1 MNLMNEESKIID
13 VSMSDMKTAASPSIL
28 RSSGI
33 GSCIAITLYDSVNKI
48 GCICHPMLALP
59 ITPEKSDINGQR
71 SNASLRF
78 VENAIDAMISALAK
92 LGSSKDRLEA
102 KIIGGANMF
111 KVFDKD
117 PDSIG
122 IHNSDSAK
130 KKLEREG
137 IKIVSEDTGGSV
149 GRSVDFDLNTGF
161 VEVKTR
167 I

>member
-1 MNLMNEESKIID
+1 MSLMNEESKIIG
-13 VSMSDMKTAASPSIL
+13 VSMSDMKTAVSPSIL

-33 GSCIAITLYDSVNKI
+33 GSCIVITLYDSVNKI
-48 GCICHPMLALP
+48 GSIAHPMLADP
-59 ITPEKSDINGQR
+59 PAGESKN
-71 SNASLRF
+71 SLRF

-92 LGSSKDRLEA
+92 LGRSKDRLEA

-122 IHNSDSAK
+122 IHNYESAK
-130 KKLEREG
+130 KKLEKEG
-137 IKIVSEDTGGSV
+137 IVIVSEDTGGNV
-149 GRSVDFDLNTGF
+149 GRSVDFDLNTGL
-161 VEVKTR
+161 VEVKTK